1 MQPIASGKKIQ
12 RVGVIDSYN
21 SESVGDVYM
30 SSTGQL
36 TTGAKVLYP
45 LSEPVETDLTPE
57 QLAAYA
63 ALTTYKPNTTVTTD
77 SSPAAG
83 VSVDYVADP
92 KAYIDNK
99 FSALE
104 ALQAQV
110 DALIG
115 ADSGT

>member
-1 MQPIASGKKIQ
+1 MS
-12 RVGVIDSYN
+12 IDSVGRILFYSDIVN
-21 SESVGDVYM
+21 DTVENWKSWLQSNPVSVIYELA
-30 SSTGQL
+30 S
-36 TTGAKVLYP
+36 P
-45 LSEPVETDLTPE
+45 IETDLTSE